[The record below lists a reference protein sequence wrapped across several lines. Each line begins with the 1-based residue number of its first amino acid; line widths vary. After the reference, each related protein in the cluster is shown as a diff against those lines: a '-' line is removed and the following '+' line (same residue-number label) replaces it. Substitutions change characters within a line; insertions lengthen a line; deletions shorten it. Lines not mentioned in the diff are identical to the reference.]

1 MYLRAIKV
9 IDNPELIQVFKGI
22 LENIEIIG
30 GLDSVLLK

>member
-9 IDNPELIQVFKGI
+9 IDNPELIQVFKVI